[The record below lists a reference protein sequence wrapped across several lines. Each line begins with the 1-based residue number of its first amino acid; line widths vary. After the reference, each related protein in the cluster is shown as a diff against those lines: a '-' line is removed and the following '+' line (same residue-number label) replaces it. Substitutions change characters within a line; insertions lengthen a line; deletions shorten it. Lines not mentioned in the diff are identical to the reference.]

1 MENVIIVLI
10 LLAVVTGIIVYLVR
24 AKRRG
29 QTCIGCPYAKKCG
42 GKCGGMQQRPAII
55 IIIDKNI
62 VAKFQKCYIK
72 IRRNIVTNIQ
82 CFVW

>member
-10 LLAVVTGIIVYLVR
+10 LLAIVIGIIVYLVR

-55 IIIDKNI
+55 IIINKNI
-62 VAKFQKCYIK
+62 VAKFQKCYIRFK
-72 IRRNIVTNIQ
+72 RNIVVNIQ
-82 CFVW
+82 YLVR

>member
-42 GKCGGMQQRPAII
+42 GKCGGMQ
-55 IIIDKNI
+55 
-62 VAKFQKCYIK
+62 
-72 IRRNIVTNIQ
+72 
-82 CFVW
+82 